1 MLSSLLSSLS
11 PALHVPLPS
20 IYIPTVTTDGH
31 PASCEAYTS
40 QRLAPAYRAA
50 FASGLPRTTALP
62 LGNRPDTRL
71 VVKSYDNNSPG
82 GPEVGPGSY
91 NPEPPR
97 MRSANAAYED
107 SSPYYSLASGVPPTG
122 VASMLGG
129 RLDSAHLPSLQHA
142 TGLRGSGSFA
152 LPAALV
158 LPGSPGRAGAGTRGD
173 TWAHGTR
180 SEPSSPSALRA
191 AAARAE
197 RAATAAML
205 AAAHS
210 ASERGVAAGAWG
222 VPPSPLGAGGHG
234 HGQGA
239 GQGGMEVAGGSLSP
253 LASRAQSAPVAP
265 RSPGGP
271 SSPARTAATKQF
283 RKL

>member
-1 MLSSLLSSLS
+1 M
-11 PALHVPLPS
+11 LHVPPPS
-20 IYIPTVTTDGH
+20 IYTPTVTTDGH

-107 SSPYYSLASGVPPTG
+107 SSPYYSLASGVPQTG
-122 VASMLGG
+122 VASVLGG
-129 RLDSAHLPSLQHA
+129 RLDAAHLPSLQHA

-152 LPAALV
+152 MPAALV
-158 LPGSPGRAGAGTRGD
+158 MPGSPGRVGAGAGRGD
-173 TWAHGTR
+173 GWVHGTR
-180 SEPSSPSALRA
+180 SEPSSPSAVRA

-210 ASERGVAAGAWG
+210 AADRGWAAGAWG
-222 VPPSPLGAGGHG
+222 APPSPLGAGGRGHG
-234 HGQGA
+234 HGA
-239 GQGGMEVAGGSLSP
+239 GQAGVEEAGGPLSP
-253 LASRAQSAPVAP
+253 LASRAQSAPVVP
-265 RSPGGP
+265 RSSGAP
-271 SSPARTAATKQF
+271 SSPVRTAATKQF